1 MKIEGT
7 SLRTPINDAIRVSIQ
22 GGEMHV
28 ISRNSPGSVP
38 FKSIFTLRP
47 NFSITVNSKIGG
59 LSIDGKPVDG
69 VKAVHVS
76 DKNAKIVRFTGDDI
90 EFPASSRSQCVI
102 TA

>member
-28 ISRNSPGSVP
+28 ILRNSPQSIP
-38 FKSIFTLRP
+38 IRSIFTLRP
-47 NFSITVNSKIGG
+47 NFDITVNSKIGG
-59 LSIDGKPVDG
+59 LSIDGKPIDG
-69 VKAVHVS
+69 VKAVHVNY
-76 DKNAKIVRFTGDDI
+76 KNTRIIRFTGEDI